1 MDIVTSFI
9 VPALVGIVVGILSGL
24 LGIGGGTILV
34 PVFRLAFGMSP
45 VMSTATSLFT
55 IIPTSLSG
63 AVSHVRHRTCV
74 PSLGVAAGLGGAV
87 TSPFGVWLA
96 TISPGWLIMVVAALV
111 IGWSAM
117 KILGKAIKMKP
128 VGKARAQAGS
138 TQQGTKQTG
147 TDSAEPGGGAA
158 SAAAVVGAAVASAAA
173 MAGTPDPAAS
183 QRAAAQAEASGE
195 PPRFQKMTRR
205 QLAVGA
211 GIGLIAGVASG
222 YVGVGGG
229 FIMVPLMLSLVGI
242 AMKQASGTSLIAVAI
257 LAIPGVVEQVLLGN
271 VQYLAGIAVAIGSIP
286 GAVVGARL
294 LRVVPERQ
302 LRFLFG
308 FFLIVAAAVL
318 VLNEFGIL
326 G

>member
-111 IGWSAM
+111 IGWSAV

-128 VGKARAQAGS
+128 VGKARAQAG
-138 TQQGTKQTG
+138 TAQQGTKQTG
-147 TDSAEPGGGAA
+147 TGSAEPGGAA
-158 SAAAVVGAAVASAAA
+158 SAAAVAGAAVASAAA

-211 GIGLIAGVASG
+211 GIGLIAGVVSG

>member
-1 MDIVTSFI
+1 
-9 VPALVGIVVGILSGL
+9 
-24 LGIGGGTILV
+24 
-34 PVFRLAFGMSP
+34 
-45 VMSTATSLFT
+45 
-55 IIPTSLSG
+55 
-63 AVSHVRHRTCV
+63 
-74 PSLGVAAGLGGAV
+74 
-87 TSPFGVWLA
+87 
-96 TISPGWLIMVVAALV
+96 
-111 IGWSAM
+111 
-117 KILGKAIKMKP
+117 
-128 VGKARAQAGS
+128 
-138 TQQGTKQTG
+138 
-147 TDSAEPGGGAA
+147 
-158 SAAAVVGAAVASAAA
+158 
-173 MAGTPDPAAS
+173 
-183 QRAAAQAEASGE
+183 
-195 PPRFQKMTRR
+195 MTRR
-205 QLAVGA
+205 QLAIGA
-211 GIGLIAGVASG
+211 GIGLLAGVASG
-222 YVGVGGG
+222 DVGVGGG

>member
-111 IGWSAM
+111 IGWSAV

-128 VGKARAQAGS
+128 VGKARAQAG
-138 TQQGTKQTG
+138 TAQQGTKQTG
-147 TDSAEPGGGAA
+147 TGSAEPGGAA
-158 SAAAVVGAAVASAAA
+158 SAAAVAGAAVASAAA

-286 GAVVGARL
+286 ARSWARASCAWCPSASCASCSVSSSSSL
-294 LRVVPERQ
+294 LRCWS
-302 LRFLFG
+302 
-308 FFLIVAAAVL
+308 
-318 VLNEFGIL
+318 
-326 G
+326 

>member
-111 IGWSAM
+111 IGWSAV

-128 VGKARAQAGS
+128 VEKARAQAG
-138 TQQGTKQTG
+138 TAQQGTKQTG
-147 TDSAEPGGGAA
+147 TGSAEPGGAA
-158 SAAAVVGAAVASAAA
+158 SAAAVAGAAVASAAA

>member
-111 IGWSAM
+111 IGWSAV

-128 VGKARAQAGS
+128 VGKARVQAGS
-138 TQQGTKQTG
+138 AQQGTKQTG
-147 TDSAEPGGGAA
+147 TGSAEPGGGAA
-158 SAAAVVGAAVASAAA
+158 SAAAAVGAAVASAAA

-222 YVGVGGG
+222 YIGVGGG

>member
-111 IGWSAM
+111 IGWSAV

-128 VGKARAQAGS
+128 VGKARAQAG
-138 TQQGTKQTG
+138 TAQQGTKQTG
-147 TDSAEPGGGAA
+147 TGSAEPGGAA
-158 SAAAVVGAAVASAAA
+158 SAAAVAGAAVASAAA

-257 LAIPGVVEQVLLGN
+257 LAIPGVVGQVLLGN

>member
-111 IGWSAM
+111 IGWSAV
-117 KILGKAIKMKP
+117 KILGKANKMKP
-128 VGKARAQAGS
+128 VGKARAQAG
-138 TQQGTKQTG
+138 TAQQGTKQTG
-147 TDSAEPGGGAA
+147 TGSAEPGGAA
-158 SAAAVVGAAVASAAA
+158 SAAAVAGAAVASAAA

>member
-1 MDIVTSFI
+1 
-9 VPALVGIVVGILSGL
+9 
-24 LGIGGGTILV
+24 
-34 PVFRLAFGMSP
+34 
-45 VMSTATSLFT
+45 MSTATSLFT

-111 IGWSAM
+111 IGWSAV

-128 VGKARAQAGS
+128 VGKARAQAG
-138 TQQGTKQTG
+138 TAQQGTKQTG
-147 TDSAEPGGGAA
+147 TGSAEPGGAA
-158 SAAAVVGAAVASAAA
+158 SAAAVAGAAVASAAA

>member
-111 IGWSAM
+111 IGWSAV

-128 VGKARAQAGS
+128 VGKARAQAG
-138 TQQGTKQTG
+138 TAQQGTKQTG
-147 TDSAEPGGGAA
+147 TGSAEPGGAA
-158 SAAAVVGAAVASAAA
+158 SAAAVAGAAVASAAA

-286 GAVVGARL
+286 GAVVGVRL
-294 LRVVPERQ
+294 PRVVPERQ

>member
-111 IGWSAM
+111 IGWSAV

-128 VGKARAQAGS
+128 VGKARVQAGS
-138 TQQGTKQTG
+138 AQQGTKQTG
-147 TDSAEPGGGAA
+147 TDGAEPGGVT
-158 SAAAVVGAAVASAAA
+158 AAAAGAAVASVADA
-173 MAGTPDPAAS
+173 MASTPDPAAS

-205 QLAVGA
+205 QLAIGA
-211 GIGLIAGVASG
+211 GIGLLAGVASG

>member
-1 MDIVTSFI
+1 MDIFMAFI
-9 VPALVGIVVGILSGL
+9 LPALVGLAIGVLSGL
-24 LGIGGGTILV
+24 LGIGGGTIMV
-34 PVFRLAFGMSP
+34 PVFRLVFGMSP
-45 VMSTATSLFT
+45 VVSTATSLFT
-55 IIPTSLSG
+55 IIPTSISG
-63 AVSHVRHRTCV
+63 AVSHVRNKTCL
-74 PSLGVAAGLGGAV
+74 PALGVAAGLGGAC
-87 TSPFGVWLA
+87 TSPIGVWLA
-96 TISPGWLIMVVAALV
+96 QISPAWAIMLAAALI
-111 IGWSAM
+111 IGYSAINMLM
-117 KILGKAIKMKP
+117 KAARMKP
-128 VGKARAQAGS
+128 A
-138 TQQGTKQTG
+138 
-147 TDSAEPGGGAA
+147 SAPATAGAA
-158 SAAAVVGAAVASAAA
+158 R
-173 MAGTPDPAAS
+173 DPS
-183 QRAAAQAEASGE
+183 QDQQEAS
-195 PPRFQKMTRR
+195 PSRLSRR
-205 QLAVGA
+205 QLLIGAAIGLGA
-211 GIGLIAGVASG
+211 GLASG